1 MKKLLLYVVLFVGLT
16 SFKGCF
22 SYEDVDFNGVS
33 SFNVPDKSLDHLVFD
48 VGLDIENPNPYNLKI
63 KPSELD
69 IYINDKHAGKAKI
82 TDKITIKKKTRAVY
96 IAKIKTNGKEVMKA
110 LGSSI
115 KGLFTGSMKITL
127 KGQVRGG
134 AYGVTKKFDVNFSET
149 VNPRELMG
157 F

>member
-33 SFNVPDKSLDHLVFD
+33 SFNVADKSLDHLVFD

-69 IYINDKHAGKAKI
+69 IYINDDI
-82 TDKITIKKKTRAVY
+82 SFLQFTR
-96 IAKIKTNGKEVMKA
+96 
-110 LGSSI
+110 
-115 KGLFTGSMKITL
+115 FTL
-127 KGQVRGG
+127 KLV
-134 AYGVTKKFDVNFSET
+134 S
-149 VNPRELMG
+149 
-157 F
+157 